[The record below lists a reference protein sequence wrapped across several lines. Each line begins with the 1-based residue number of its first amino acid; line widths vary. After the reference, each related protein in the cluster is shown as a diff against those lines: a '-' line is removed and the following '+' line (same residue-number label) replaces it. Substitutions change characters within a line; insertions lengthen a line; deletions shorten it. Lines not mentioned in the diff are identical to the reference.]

1 MSNMLVKFQNVSKKY
16 ARQVALQDISFELP
30 SRNIIGLIG
39 PNGSGKTTMLKLMA
53 GLIRPNKG
61 AVMIDG
67 KEIKGR
73 IPEQV
78 SFFPD
83 GDNLYPFYTVVET
96 LDFFSK
102 MYSDF
107 DKKKAFEMLAFMELP
122 DDQQVKA
129 LSKGNKGRLKMIL
142 ALSRQVP
149 LILMDEPLSGLDPI
163 VRNSIIKSLL
173 SFIDVERQT
182 VIMSTHEVTEI
193 EPLLDRVILMYN
205 GQLQAVREVEDIRST
220 SSMSLVQW
228 MSNAVK

>member
-1 MSNMLVKFQNVSKKY
+1 MLVKFQNVSKKY

-30 SRNIIGLIG
+30 SRSIIGLIG

-61 AVMIDG
+61 TVMIDG

-73 IPEQV
+73 IPEKV

-83 GDNLYPFYTVVET
+83 GDNLYPFYTVAET

-163 VRNSIIKSLL
+163 VRNLIIKSLL

-193 EPLLDRVILMYN
+193 EPLLDRVMLMYN